1 MFVDICAQIVDEHAA
16 ISVFAI
22 DIYPILCYNYE
33 KLIAIT
39 FRIIALLGG
48 QSMPARKGNTPSKI
62 LGVAQGIFLQNGFQ
76 GTSIQQIASAVGISA
91 PGIYKHFDSKEAVF
105 SALVDP
111 LIERVREILRLTES
125 EKDEMF
131 QRGQTD
137 EVWDKDKIFSETLD
151 FIYENF
157 DSMKLLICCAEGTKY
172 ENIVD
177 RVADYEAQIVLRT
190 LPELREKGFAI
201 PLIEEETIS
210 LMMRNQYRTYVEFIK
225 NDFSKE
231 EADIYIKASSTF
243 FTSGWRALFGF

>member
-1 MFVDICAQIVDEHAA
+1 M
-16 ISVFAI
+16 
-22 DIYPILCYNYE
+22 
-33 KLIAIT
+33 
-39 FRIIALLGG
+39 
-48 QSMPARKGNTPSKI
+48 
-62 LGVAQGIFLQNGFQ
+62 
-76 GTSIQQIASAVGISA
+76 
-91 PGIYKHFDSKEAVF
+91 
-105 SALVDP
+105 VDP